1 MYYLPDLQQA
11 KNFTAQ
17 FLRMGR
23 LFDVLNRITFLF
35 GVTPRIG
42 QVHLTK
48 CASADFTLNNER
60 FAQLP
65 ERFILYRALC
75 RNTGAATATEKR
87 GKRLKTRNSKS

>member
-1 MYYLPDLQQA
+1 MSRSPDLQQA

-17 FLRMGR
+17 FLRMSR
-23 LFDVLNRITFLF
+23 LFDVLNRVTFLF
-35 GVTPRIG
+35 GVTPRVG

-48 CASADFTLNNER
+48 RAGADLTLDDER

-75 RNTGAATATEKR
+75 RNTGAAATEK
-87 GKRLKTRNSKS
+87 KTKTRNNNKS